1 MRLHLPLRLFLLAL
15 LTAACTITL
24 PIQGPS
30 PSAVPTTSQYATA
43 ETALRVLVEH
53 QVDRP
58 SSKTLLDGAVV
69 DVTAYLQTRALA
81 APAERPIFS
90 GVTEDDLRAFTG
102 WLDAVLQ
109 RNSGAAKTEL
119 ERAAV
124 NGMAKSVQECHTYY
138 LDPERARTFNQQNNT
153 PYSGISARIQQ
164 KIGRASW

>member
-1 MRLHLPLRLFLLAL
+1 MRVHLPLRLLLLAL
-15 LTAACTITL
+15 LTVACTITL
-24 PIQGPS
+24 PQSS
-30 PSAVPTTSQYATA
+30 PTAVPTTSQYATA

-90 GVTEDDLRAFTG
+90 GGTEDDLRAFTG

-109 RNSGAAKTEL
+109 RNTGAAKT
-119 ERAAV
+119 
-124 NGMAKSVQECHTYY
+124 
-138 LDPERARTFNQQNNT
+138 
-153 PYSGISARIQQ
+153 
-164 KIGRASW
+164 